1 MKLALQSLDG
11 KATGD
16 ITLDKDIFGLPVRE
30 DILNAMVKYQLAKR
44 RQGSHKTKT
53 RSEVSATGKKA
64 FGQKGTGNARASTL
78 DTVRHRGGGTVH
90 GPVVRD
96 HAIKMNKKERALA
109 MKTALSSKAANK
121 TLIVLKDATAKT
133 HKTKAM
139 VDALAKLKVS
149 NAVIVT
155 GKEIDAN
162 FDRATNNILCIDVLS
177 IDGANVYDILR
188 RDNLIL
194 TEEAVK
200 ELTAKLKG

>member
-16 ITLDKDIFGLPVRE
+16 ITLDKDVFGVEIRM

-53 RSEVSATGKKA
+53 RAEVSATGKKA
-64 FGQKGTGNARASTL
+64 FNQKGTGNARASTL

-109 MKTALSSKAANK
+109 MRIALSSKAANK
-121 TLIVLKDATAKT
+121 QLIVLKDAVVKT

-139 VDALAKLKVS
+139 VDALAKMNVA

-155 GKEIDAN
+155 GKEINAN
-162 FDRATNNILCIDVLS
+162 FDRATNNIPCVDVFD
-177 IDGANVYDILR
+177 INGANVYDILR

-194 TEEAVK
+194 TEEAVMA
-200 ELTAKLKG
+200 LTEKLKG

>member
-1 MKLALQSLDG
+1 MKLALQSFDG

-16 ITLDKDIFGLPVRE
+16 ITLDKAIFGLEIRE
-30 DILNAMVKYQLAKR
+30 DILNQMVKFQLAN
-44 RQGSHKTKT
+44 RQQGTHKTKT

-64 FGQKGTGNARASTL
+64 FSQKGTGNARASTT

-96 HAIKMNKKERALA
+96 HSIKMNKKVRALA
-109 MKTALSSKAANK
+109 LKTALSSKAANK
-121 TLIVLKDATAKT
+121 QLIVVKDAVAAS
-133 HKTKAM
+133 HKTKPMA
-139 VDALAKLKVS
+139 DALAKMNVA

-162 FDRATNNILCIDVLS
+162 FDRATNNIPCIDVLNV
-177 IDGANVYDILR
+177 DGANVYDILR

-194 TEEAVK
+194 TEEAVAA
-200 ELTAKLKG
+200 LTEKLKG